1 MILPQKA
8 FTLRCVLA
16 SIILLE
22 LIIIAAGKSC
32 KLNYFHIWFD
42 FLKHIFIMFWLLFI
56 YFLKRF
62 SVPTNV
68 EHHTWKQ
75 QLKNDDRSGN
85 IPSFPLEF
93 NNELK
98 KMKNLKNHKIF
109 TYGGRRMMPSVT
121 TGEIF
126 EALQRANR
134 NISYKLRSLMLK
146 RRINEEKAR
155 KKKELMVSIKN

>member
-1 MILPQKA
+1 
-8 FTLRCVLA
+8 
-16 SIILLE
+16 
-22 LIIIAAGKSC
+22 
-32 KLNYFHIWFD
+32 
-42 FLKHIFIMFWLLFI
+42 MF
-56 YFLKRF
+56 F
-62 SVPTNV
+62 SVPSNV
-68 EHHTWKQ
+68 VHHTWKQ
-75 QLKNDDRSGN
+75 QLKSDDRSGK

-98 KMKNLKNHKIF
+98 KMKNLSTHKIF

-146 RRINEEKAR
+146 KRINEEKAR